1 VRSFLGR
8 LRLPRIE
15 PPHGRGDRSLE
26 LLDDL
31 EPLTPLDHLL
41 DRLVLVP
48 GGNQEVGGLRTHAL
62 VVVERRLKPI
72 GARTVVALAH
82 ELCLIRV
89 EAQRA
94 LGDPLVDVAEDR
106 LGRGKAYELCAHQGD
121 NAERVDTV
129 SHVLPE
135 PVQRV
140 ADFLCTAQA
149 EARLEEFP
157 EGTPTVQDAAKALGV
172 EPGQIVKTLV
182 FVCDGRPVVA
192 LVPGDRRADGA
203 KLARAVGADSAR
215 VATAEEVLAAT
226 GFPPGAVAPFPLP
239 GVEAILLERTVLAEE
254 HVWVG
259 AGSERHLAGLRP
271 AELLRLS
278 RAQQMDAVEDRTYD
292 SGGGRSQKEA

>member
-1 VRSFLGR
+1 
-8 LRLPRIE
+8 
-15 PPHGRGDRSLE
+15 
-26 LLDDL
+26 
-31 EPLTPLDHLL
+31 
-41 DRLVLVP
+41 
-48 GGNQEVGGLRTHAL
+48 
-62 VVVERRLKPI
+62 
-72 GARTVVALAH
+72 
-82 ELCLIRV
+82 
-89 EAQRA
+89 
-94 LGDPLVDVAEDR
+94 
-106 LGRGKAYELCAHQGD
+106 
-121 NAERVDTV
+121 
-129 SHVLPE
+129 VLPE

-140 ADFLCTAQA
+140 ADFLHAAQA

-172 EPGQIVKTLV
+172 DPGQIVKTLV

-203 KLARAVGADSAR
+203 KLARAVGAASAR
-215 VATAEEVLAAT
+215 VATPDEVLAAT

-239 GVEAILLERTVLAEE
+239 AVEAILLERTVLAEE